1 MAQIP
6 VNYQYNCTCDSKP
19 PGEYAYTE
27 AVTATSLVVGGALI
41 DYYLFL
47 TSRPYPLQQ
56 VEAVEVGSNVTRGL
70 FLTAY
75 VEGTDNAADVV
86 SGLLRNALK
95 TTAVAPE
102 AIDVGAD
109 VVSGTLRP
117 AFKSFVAPDEAI
129 EVGSVLVSGSLR
141 PALVTTDM
149 DPEAVTVSA
158 TVISGSLM

>member
-1 MAQIP
+1 MPQIP

-19 PGEYAYTE
+19 PGQYAYTE
-27 AVTATSLVVGGALI
+27 AVTATSLVVGGELI

-56 VEAVEVGSNVTRGL
+56 VEMVEVGSDAERGL

-95 TTAVAPE
+95 TATMAPE
-102 AIDVGAD
+102 AIDAEAD
-109 VVSGTLRP
+109 VVSGSLRP
-117 AFKSFVAPDEAI
+117 AFKSFVVPDEAI
-129 EVGSVLVSGSLR
+129 EVGAALLSGSLR
-141 PALVTTDM
+141 PALVSTDM
-149 DPEAVTVSA
+149 DAEAVTVSA
-158 TVISGSLM
+158 TVISGRLM